1 MPGKGLVECILFAEL
16 EGEEFHVDMEA
27 SAHVEQAEDIETG
40 NAQLRSNQADV
51 KYKALAEK
59 MCEASAN
66 MDQVKTYQETHGPA
80 SSSKDATMGGPQQNL
95 PVGGGAKED
104 TEAESST
111 SEDDE
116 ETEDG
121 FLNSLFGDYLTANT
135 DDDAGNKRAAPK
147 PVATRDLTQKERNI
161 NNKKAR
167 KEQRK

>member
-66 MDQVKTYQETHGPA
+66 MGQVKTYQETHGPA
-80 SSSKDATMGGPQQNL
+80 SSSKDATMGGP
-95 PVGGGAKED
+95 
-104 TEAESST
+104 SRI
-111 SEDDE
+111 
-116 ETEDG
+116 
-121 FLNSLFGDYLTANT
+121 FLLAVAL
-135 DDDAGNKRAAPK
+135 KKILRQRALRLRM
-147 PVATRDLTQKERNI
+147 TRRLRMVS
-161 NNKKAR
+161 
-167 KEQRK
+167 